1 MKLLSKLLFIT
12 ISIIALALIIALF
25 VDKDFNVE
33 RKITIKSQSD
43 EVFTYLKSIKNQN
56 DWSVW
61 QQMDPAMEQTYK
73 GEDGRV
79 GFISAWKSTN
89 EDVGEG
95 EQEIT
100 MLHYP
105 NRIETEL
112 RFKKPFETTSKAY
125 FNITEIGQETEVKW
139 GIQGSTPYPMNIM
152 YLFMNMDGQIGPDLE
167 EGLKNLKKHLEA
179 V

>member
-33 RKITIKSQSD
+33 RKITLKVKSD
-43 EVFTYLKSIKNQN
+43 EVFTYLKNIKNQN

-61 QQMDPAMEQTYK
+61 QQMDPTMEQTYT
-73 GEDGRV
+73 GEDGRI
-79 GFISAWKSTN
+79 GFISAWKSKN

-105 NRIETEL
+105 NRIETQL
-112 RFKKPFETTSKAY
+112 RFIKPIETTNNAY
-125 FNITEIGQETEVKW
+125 FNLTENEQETEVKW
-139 GIQGSTPYPMNIM
+139 GIHGSTTYPMNIM
-152 YLFMNMDGQIGPDLE
+152 YLFINMDSQIGPDLE